1 MVMTMRTWLSSFT
14 VFVFGTSTSIPD
26 CRIGA
31 VIMKMISSTRTTSM
45 NGTMLISESDD
56 PVSRCTCG
64 MVFFLPEHVAGCG
77 CHPEPAT
84 AGEGTAF
91 PFSVATSRLRAVNRF
106 NLRYKLRRK
115 TIHARRDAANSAQV
129 MVVGDHRGYG
139 GKQARR
145 CSDQRLGNSRRDH
158 AQACRAGIA
167 ESQEGVHHA
176 PYSAEQSD
184 ERRNRAS
191 RREPGHP
198 FFQLTHFVAC
208 GDLHLHADSVGIFN
222 ARRAGYRCA
231 AFGNARSQ
239 RTPLAGAQLRFQ
251 FAVSR
256 LIHDGE
262 RSSAGAHPQRSRIGK
277 PAPRAK
283 HLQKFLGL

>member
-91 PFSVATSRLRAVNRF
+91 LLSAATPRLRAVNRF
-106 NLRYKLRRK
+106 NLRHKLRRK
-115 TIHARRDAANSAQV
+115 AIHARRDAANSAQV

-145 CSDQRLGNSRRDH
+145 DAANPAELRFVADPGGLGGKKARRCSDQRLGNSRRDP

-176 PYSAEQSD
+176 PYGAEQSD
-184 ERRNRAS
+184 ERRNRD
-191 RREPGHP
+191 R
-198 FFQLTHFVAC
+198 
-208 GDLHLHADSVGIFN
+208 
-222 ARRAGYRCA
+222 
-231 AFGNARSQ
+231 
-239 RTPLAGAQLRFQ
+239 
-251 FAVSR
+251 
-256 LIHDGE
+256 
-262 RSSAGAHPQRSRIGK
+262 
-277 PAPRAK
+277 
-283 HLQKFLGL
+283 